1 MGDEAQVDGRPVRT
15 RVQSVVSND
24 SLGGGVDMT
33 SMRTLSPGLRVVDL
47 DASLAFYRAL
57 GFEVV
62 GTVPETELGRLTMLK
77 LPDDEF
83 VSIELVASTS
93 GKQDVDLG
101 NGMSHLAVQVDSM
114 DAAVRALREHHV
126 EVGEPRSP
134 DGTAGFLTVVVKDP
148 DGRDIELVQW
158 PPGHAAGLTAEDWK

>member
-1 MGDEAQVDGRPVRT
+1 
-15 RVQSVVSND
+15 
-24 SLGGGVDMT
+24 
-33 SMRTLSPGLRVVDL
+33 LRVADL
-47 DASLAFYRAL
+47 DASLAFYEAL

-83 VSIELVASTS
+83 VTIELVSSAS
-93 GKQDVDLG
+93 GQQDVDLG

-114 DAAVRALREHHV
+114 DEAVKVLREHHV
-126 EVGEPRSP
+126 EVDEPSSP
-134 DGTAGFLTVVVKDP
+134 DGTAEFLTVMVKDP

-158 PPGHAAGLTAEDWK
+158 PPGHAAGLSAQDWK

>member
-1 MGDEAQVDGRPVRT
+1 
-15 RVQSVVSND
+15 
-24 SLGGGVDMT
+24 
-33 SMRTLSPGLRVVDL
+33 MRTLSPGLRVADL
-47 DASLAFYRAL
+47 DVSLAFYEAL

-83 VSIELVASTS
+83 VTIELVSSKA
-93 GKQDVDLG
+93 GRQDVDLG

-114 DAAVRALREHHV
+114 HEAVKVLREHHV

-134 DGTAGFLTVVVKDP
+134 DGTAEFLTVTVKDP

-158 PPGHAAGLTAEDWK
+158 PPGHAAGLSAEDWK

>member
-1 MGDEAQVDGRPVRT
+1 
-15 RVQSVVSND
+15 
-24 SLGGGVDMT
+24 
-33 SMRTLSPGLRVVDL
+33 MRTLSPGLRVADL

-83 VSIELVASTS
+83 VTIELVSSKS
-93 GKQDVDLG
+93 GRQDVDLG
-101 NGMSHLAVQVDSM
+101 TGMSHLAVQVDSM
-114 DAAVRALREHHV
+114 DEVVNALREHHV
-126 EVGEPRSP
+126 DVAEPRSP
-134 DGTAGFLTVVVKDP
+134 DGTVGFLTVTVKDP

-158 PPGHAAGLTAEDWK
+158 PPGHAAGLSAEDWK

>member
-1 MGDEAQVDGRPVRT
+1 
-15 RVQSVVSND
+15 
-24 SLGGGVDMT
+24 
-33 SMRTLSPGLRVVDL
+33 MRTLSPGLRVADL
-47 DASLAFYRAL
+47 EASLAFYQAL

-83 VSIELVASTS
+83 VTIELVSSAS
-93 GKQDVDLG
+93 GRQDVDLG

-114 DAAVRALREHHV
+114 DEAVKVLREHQV
-126 EVGEPRSP
+126 EVDEPSSP
-134 DGTAGFLTVVVKDP
+134 DGTAEFLTVVVKDP

-158 PPGHAAGLTAEDWK
+158 PPGHAAGLSAEDWK

>member
-1 MGDEAQVDGRPVRT
+1 
-15 RVQSVVSND
+15 
-24 SLGGGVDMT
+24 
-33 SMRTLSPGLRVVDL
+33 MRTLSSALRVADL
-47 DASLAFYRAL
+47 DASLAFYEAL

-83 VSIELVASTS
+83 VTIELVSSAS
-93 GKQDVDLG
+93 GGEDVDLG

-114 DAAVRALREHHV
+114 DEAVKVLREHHV
-126 EVGEPRSP
+126 EVEEPKSP
-134 DGTAGFLTVVVKDP
+134 DGTPGFPTVTVKDP

-158 PPGHAAGLTAEDWK
+158 PPGHAAGLSADDWK

>member
-1 MGDEAQVDGRPVRT
+1 
-15 RVQSVVSND
+15 
-24 SLGGGVDMT
+24 
-33 SMRTLSPGLRVVDL
+33 MRTLSPGLRVADL
-47 DASLAFYRAL
+47 DASLAFYEAL

-83 VSIELVASTS
+83 VAIELVSSKA
-93 GKQDVDLG
+93 GRQNVDLG

-114 DAAVRALREHHV
+114 DEAVNALREHHV
-126 EVGEPRSP
+126 DVAEPRSP
-134 DGTAGFLTVVVKDP
+134 DGTAEFLTVTVKDP

-158 PPGHAAGLTAEDWK
+158 PPGHAAGLSAEDWK

>member
-1 MGDEAQVDGRPVRT
+1 
-15 RVQSVVSND
+15 
-24 SLGGGVDMT
+24 
-33 SMRTLSPGLRVVDL
+33 LRVADL
-47 DASLAFYRAL
+47 DASLAFYEAL

-83 VSIELVASTS
+83 VAIELVSSKA
-93 GKQDVDLG
+93 GRQNVDLG

-114 DAAVRALREHHV
+114 DEAVHALRDHRV

-134 DGTAGFLTVVVKDP
+134 DGTAGFLIVTVKDP

-158 PPGHAAGLTAEDWK
+158 PPGHAAGLSAKDWE